1 MEGITMK
8 VVWLVT
14 HPTAPQNLA
23 QMKDIGPIWGTWE
36 TWRVFRT
43 DNVVCADA
51 IKIRDLLSRA
61 FQTVCNFYMPAG
73 LVSEMQ
79 RPLGVQTFLPISTSS
94 SSLVNL
100 VNLVAREADIVLIP
114 QWTELT
120 PVERTE
126 ISKIIKTSSAQWIE
140 LDVETPLFAH
150 ANYLLDTTENVV
162 KMLSG

>member
-1 MEGITMK
+1 
-8 VVWLVT
+8 
-14 HPTAPQNLA
+14 
-23 QMKDIGPIWGTWE
+23 
-36 TWRVFRT
+36 
-43 DNVVCADA
+43 
-51 IKIRDLLSRA
+51 
-61 FQTVCNFYMPAG
+61 MPAG

-79 RPLGVQTFLPISTSS
+79 RPLGVQTFLPISASS